1 MIIAKRM
8 VGLLYRRLYKDTN
21 PQSLFQVYLAL
32 VRPHTEYA
40 SQIWDPHLQKDINH
54 AAAICTEVRSVYSL
68 CSKQWDYAELLNRF
82 MVVEIT

>member
-1 MIIAKRM
+1 MIIIAKRM

-40 SQIWDPHLQKDINH
+40 SQVWDPHLRKDINH
-54 AAAICTEVRSVYSL
+54 AAAMCTEVRSVYMCKTVGL
-68 CSKQWDYAELLNRF
+68 C
-82 MVVEIT
+82 